1 MKNIEQ
7 YFKKLND
14 ENIDINNLIT
24 RYKTND
30 LENEEKNKVYELF
43 EILKKFKKCNNMEI
57 AVVLKQY
64 ISKKNLIEY
73 IEKIIN
79 TSLKRYYDVAK
90 LREIENKN
98 FYLAKAFINDMF
110 DQCIIRFNPN
120 FINRYEEYDFES
132 SIQIENTISSFYF
145 LFEFYASRGF
155 EKNYIIDDLRE
166 ELELSKELT
175 NYCVELF
182 EKNYML
188 IRQNI
193 IMYKIQE
200 LDDNL
205 SELKNN
211 LHTPK

>member
-14 ENIDINNLIT
+14 ENINIDTLIT
-24 RYKTND
+24 RYKKDD

-43 EILKKFKKCNNMEI
+43 EILKKFKKCNDIEI
-57 AVVLKQY
+57 SIILKQY
-64 ISKKNLIEY
+64 ITKKDLIEY
-73 IEKIIN
+73 IEKIIT

-110 DQCIIRFNPN
+110 NHYIIRFNPN
-120 FINRYEEYDFES
+120 FINQYEEYTFES
-132 SIQIENTISSFYF
+132 TTQIENTINSFDF

-155 EKNYIIDDLRE
+155 EKSYIIDDLKE
-166 ELELSKELT
+166 ELELSTELT

-200 LDDNL
+200 LDANL
-205 SELKNN
+205 TKLKNN
-211 LHTPK
+211 TLK